1 MNTWTMHVEKFGKIR
16 NADIEVAP
24 MTLFVGDNN
33 SGKSYIMTLI
43 YGLINTDFYHDQYQF
58 PVKAQC
64 YTECKKFIDKF
75 YDSSDCTNSD
85 FEHLEMTYEEV
96 KAFEGVFNEV
106 LSLNKD
112 RFIED
117 LFNKRMDIGSLK
129 LEFHKDNRYMLMYEC
144 SLAPDQNKRVT
155 LLGLT
160 HRKNSA
166 REYGC
171 SVEKNGNRQEDT
183 FLISYILK
191 YMISGYFTHS
201 MYFPTARTGYVLTYK
216 SLIGSAVKDKFN
228 IGISRKNLLT
238 RPNSDFLAKLSELT
252 RSNLTDDEWFG
263 INGTRPA
270 VNIIEN
276 NIIQGQILISDMPV
290 QDILY
295 QPYGT
300 ETQLPMFV
308 TSGVVTEMTPLLLF
322 FRNEIVQ
329 TVLIEEPEISLHPKL
344 QCEIARGLI
353 RLSNSDIPVF
363 MTTHSDII
371 LQHINNMIKLA
382 ASPGC
387 KVIGEK
393 LGYEECDWIDRERV
407 NVYQFEVNDSHTTN
421 VKKLPCGDFGFEA
434 MTFYDTLKELN
445 MQTTIIEEA

>member
-1 MNTWTMHVEKFGKIR
+1 MNAWTMHVEKFGKIGS
-16 NADIEVAP
+16 ADIEVAP

-43 YGLINTDFYHDQYQF
+43 YGLINTDFYYDQYQF
-58 PVKAQC
+58 PIKAQC
-64 YTECKKFIDKF
+64 FTECRKFIDKF
-75 YDSSDCTNSD
+75 YDNGNCTNGD
-85 FEHLEMTYEEV
+85 FERLEMTYEEV
-96 KAFEGVFNEV
+96 KAFEEVLNEV
-106 LSLNKD
+106 LPLNKD
-112 RFIED
+112 RFIEN

-129 LEFHKDNRYMLMYEC
+129 LEFHKDNRYVLMYEC
-144 SLAPDQNKRVT
+144 SLSPDQGERVT
-155 LLGLT
+155 LLGLSQ
-160 HRKNSA
+160 RKNSA

-171 SVEKNGNRQEDT
+171 SVERKGNRQEYI
-183 FLISYILK
+183 FQISYILK
-191 YMISGYFTHS
+191 YMVSGNFTDS
-201 MYFPTARTGYVLTYK
+201 VYFPTARTGYVLTYK

-252 RSNLTDDEWFG
+252 RSTLTDEEWFE
-263 INGTRPA
+263 IHRTRSA

-276 NIIQGQILISDMPV
+276 NIIQGQIVVSDMPT

-300 ETQLPMFV
+300 ETQFPMFV

-322 FRNEIVQ
+322 FRNEMVQ

-344 QCEIARGLI
+344 QCEMARGLI
-353 RLSNSDIPVF
+353 RLVNSDIPVF
-363 MTTHSDII
+363 VTTHSDII

-382 ASPGC
+382 ASPDC
-387 KVIGEK
+387 KAIGEK

-407 NVYQFEVNDSHTTN
+407 NVYQFDANDSHTTT

-445 MQTTIIEEA
+445 MQTMIIEEA